1 MYDKIAAQEI
11 SQQISECW
19 GKRVEKLQFVTIN
32 SNGALFI
39 ATNMFGD
46 KVAFKLM
53 NNKVE
58 RLSLLKVLSFLDKA
72 PSQNLL

>member
-11 SQQISECW
+11 AQQIGECW
-19 GKRVEKLQFVTIN
+19 GKRVKALQFVTTN

-46 KVAFKLM
+46 KIAFRLM

-58 RLSLLKVLSFLDKA
+58 RLSLLKVLSFLDET
-72 PSQNLL
+72 PSSNLL